1 MKGVSPVTAPE
12 PTHGGSTAAD
22 VPAKAP
28 AMKAGIGPMVGAIFL
43 MATSA
48 IGPGFLTQ
56 TSVFTVQMG
65 AAFAFAILL
74 SILVDIAIQLNVWR
88 ILGVSGL
95 RASEL
100 ANRLL
105 PGLGW
110 GLAVLVAI
118 GGLVFN
124 IGNIAGTGLG
134 MQALSGGAIDPKVG
148 GAISALIAIVVFLW
162 KRAGAALD
170 VIVGILGAMMIL
182 LMLYVAI
189 SSNPPVAEA
198 MRQTVM
204 PDEIDP
210 KVITTLIGGSIG
222 GYIVFAGVHRLI
234 DAGHTGPENLSY
246 ISRSA
251 VTGIIVTGI
260 MRVLLFLAVLGVV
273 ATGVTLSKDNTAAD
287 VFYNAAGEFGLRAF
301 GMVLWAAGLSSVIGA
316 SFTSISFLTKQGF
329 NPKIR
334 GWMTV
339 VFIVI
344 STVIFLFLGAAPQLL
359 LIAAGAF
366 NGLILPIS
374 FAVVLWVGFFR
385 RDILEGYKPPMWMLV
400 TGVIGFAVSVV
411 MAGMSIAGFAEFL
424 NSYIS

>member
-1 MKGVSPVTAPE
+1 MTAPD
-12 PTHGGSTAAD
+12 PQTGGSTAAD
-22 VPAKAP
+22 VPAKPP
-28 AMKAGIGPMVGAIFL
+28 AAARGIGPMIGAIFL

-56 TSVFTVQMG
+56 TSVFTAKMG

-74 SILVDIAIQLNVWR
+74 SIIVDVVIQLNVWR
-88 ILGVSGL
+88 ILGASGL
-95 RASEL
+95 RASEM
-100 ANRLL
+100 ANALL

-110 GLAVLVAI
+110 FLAILVGI

-134 MQALSGGAIDPKVG
+134 VQALTGGSVDPKIG
-148 GAISALIAIVVFLW
+148 GAISAIIAIVVFLW

-170 VIVGILGAMMIL
+170 VIVGILGALMIL

-198 MRQTVM
+198 MRQSIA
-204 PDEIDP
+204 PDAVDF

-234 DAGHTGPENLSY
+234 DAGHTGPENMNY
-246 ISRSA
+246 VSRSA

-273 ATGVTLSKDNTAAD
+273 ATGVALSEDNTAAD
-287 VFYNAAGEFGLRAF
+287 VFYQAAGDFGRRAF
-301 GMVLWAAGLSSVIGA
+301 GLVLWAAGLSSVIGA

-329 NPKIR
+329 DPKKR
-334 GWMTV
+334 GWLTV
-339 VFIVI
+339 GFIVI
-344 STVIFLFLGAAPQLL
+344 STVIYLLLGSAPQRL
-359 LIAAGAF
+359 LIFAGAF
-366 NGLILPIS
+366 NGLILPIG
-374 FAVVLWVGFFR
+374 FAVVLFAGFFR
-385 RDILEGYKPPMWMLV
+385 RDLLRGYKPPVWMLALGAI
-400 TGVIGFAVSVV
+400 TLIGCVWMGWGSISNLPAVWS
-411 MAGMSIAGFAEFL
+411 
-424 NSYIS
+424 

>member
-1 MKGVSPVTAPE
+1 MTAPD
-12 PTHGGSTAAD
+12 PTLGGATAAD
-22 VPAKAP
+22 ATAKPPAA
-28 AMKAGIGPMVGAIFL
+28 ARGIGPMVGAIFL

-74 SILVDIAIQLNVWR
+74 SILVDIVIQLNVWR

-100 ANRLL
+100 ANAVL

-110 GLAVLVAI
+110 VLAVLVGI
-118 GGLVFN
+118 GGMVFN

-134 MQALSGGAIDPKVG
+134 VQALTDGAVDPKVG

-170 VIVGILGAMMIL
+170 VIVGILGALMIL

-198 MRQTVM
+198 LRQSVAAEAV
-204 PDEIDP
+204 DF
-210 KVITTLIGGSIG
+210 KVITTLIGGSVG

-234 DAGHTGPENLSY
+234 DAGHTGPENMDY
-246 ISRSA
+246 VSRSA
-251 VTGIIVTGI
+251 ITGIIVTGI

-273 ATGVTLSKDNTAAD
+273 TTGVALAKDNTAAD
-287 VFYNAAGEFGLRAF
+287 VFYHAAGDFGRRAF
-301 GMVLWAAGLSSVIGA
+301 GLVLWAAGLSSVIGA

-329 NPKIR
+329 DPQKR
-334 GWMTV
+334 GWLTV
-339 VFIVI
+339 GFIVI
-344 STVIFLFLGAAPQLL
+344 SSVIYLLLGSAPQKL
-359 LIAAGAF
+359 LIFAGAF
-366 NGLILPIS
+366 NGLILPIG
-374 FAVVLWVGFFR
+374 FAVVLFVGFFR
-385 RDILEGYKPPMWMLV
+385 RDLMHGYKPPMWMLV
-400 TGVIGFAVSVV
+400 LGAITLVGCAWMGWS
-411 MAGMSIAGFAEFL
+411 SIATLPKLWA
-424 NSYIS
+424 

>member
-1 MKGVSPVTAPE
+1 MTAPD
-12 PTHGGSTAAD
+12 PTLGGATAAD
-22 VPAKAP
+22 ATAKPPAA
-28 AMKAGIGPMVGAIFL
+28 ARGIGPMVGAIFL

-74 SILVDIAIQLNVWR
+74 SILVDIVIQLNVWR

-100 ANRLL
+100 ANSVL

-110 GLAVLVAI
+110 VLAVLVGI

-134 MQALSGGAIDPKVG
+134 VQALTDGAVDPKVG

-170 VIVGILGAMMIL
+170 VIVGILGALMIL

-198 MRQTVM
+198 LRQSVA
-204 PDEIDP
+204 PEAVDF
-210 KVITTLIGGSIG
+210 KVITTLIGGSVG

-234 DAGHTGPENLSY
+234 DAGHTGPENMDY
-246 ISRSA
+246 VSRSA
-251 VTGIIVTGI
+251 ITGIIVTGI

-273 ATGVTLSKDNTAAD
+273 TTGVALSKDNTAAD
-287 VFYNAAGEFGLRAF
+287 VFYHAAGDFGRRAF
-301 GMVLWAAGLSSVIGA
+301 GLVLWAAGLSSVIGA

-329 NPKIR
+329 DPQKR
-334 GWMTV
+334 GWLTV
-339 VFIVI
+339 GFIVV
-344 STVIFLFLGAAPQLL
+344 SSVIYLLLGSAPQKL
-359 LIAAGAF
+359 LIFAGAF
-366 NGLILPIS
+366 NGLILPIG
-374 FAVVLWVGFFR
+374 FAVVLFVGFFR
-385 RDILEGYKPPMWMLV
+385 RDLLHGYKPPMWMLV
-400 TGVIGFAVSVV
+400 LGAVTLVGCAWMGWS
-411 MAGMSIAGFAEFL
+411 SIATLPKLWA
-424 NSYIS
+424 

>member
-1 MKGVSPVTAPE
+1 MTAPD
-12 PTHGGSTAAD
+12 PTLGGATAAD
-22 VPAKAP
+22 ATAKPPAVAR
-28 AMKAGIGPMVGAIFL
+28 GIGPMVGAIFL

-74 SILVDIAIQLNVWR
+74 SILVDIVIQLNVWR

-95 RASEL
+95 RASKL
-100 ANRLL
+100 ANSVL

-110 GLAVLVAI
+110 VLAVLVGI
-118 GGLVFN
+118 GGMVFN

-134 MQALSGGAIDPKVG
+134 VQALTDGGVDPKVG

-170 VIVGILGAMMIL
+170 VIVGILGALMIL

-198 MRQTVM
+198 LRQSVA
-204 PDEIDP
+204 PEAVDF

-234 DAGHTGPENLSY
+234 DAGHTGPENMDY
-246 ISRSA
+246 VSRSA
-251 VTGIIVTGI
+251 ITGIIVTGI

-273 ATGVTLSKDNTAAD
+273 TTGVALSKDNTAAD
-287 VFYNAAGEFGLRAF
+287 VFYQAAGDFGRRAF
-301 GMVLWAAGLSSVIGA
+301 GLVLWAAGLSSVIGA

-329 NPKIR
+329 DPKKR
-334 GWMTV
+334 GWLTV
-339 VFIVI
+339 GFIVV
-344 STVIFLFLGAAPQLL
+344 SSVIYLLLGSAPQKL
-359 LIAAGAF
+359 LIFAGAF
-366 NGLILPIS
+366 NGLILPIG
-374 FAVVLWVGFFR
+374 FAVVLFVGFFR
-385 RDILEGYKPPMWMLV
+385 RDLLHGYKPPMWMLV
-400 TGVIGFAVSVV
+400 LGAVTLVGCAWMGWS
-411 MAGMSIAGFAEFL
+411 SIATLPKLWA
-424 NSYIS
+424 